1 VESRES
7 RDRKGKKRSEGE
19 ERFFFFSQVVESGN
33 YVQNLFS
40 GIAESFCSIDRE
52 KRGQRREVI
61 EKREDREEKIFF
73 FGGFWIHWS

>member
-40 GIAESFCSIDRE
+40 GIAESFCSIER
-52 KRGQRREVI
+52 
-61 EKREDREEKIFF
+61 KREDREEK
-73 FGGFWIHWS
+73 